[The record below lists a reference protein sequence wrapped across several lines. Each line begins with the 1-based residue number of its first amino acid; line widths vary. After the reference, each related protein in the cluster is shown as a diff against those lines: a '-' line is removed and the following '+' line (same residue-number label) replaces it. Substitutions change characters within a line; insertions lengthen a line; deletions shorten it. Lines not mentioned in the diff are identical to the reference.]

1 MKGFKASNGVKRS
14 PKLVIKDGNPMTLN
28 LATESTGIGKVLKA
42 RLLAVPTHQRAF
54 AWKEDEVRSLWD
66 DLVRAELEEPSGYFL
81 GQVVLGEPTS
91 PGGTASVIDG
101 QQRLA
106 TVTLIYAAAV
116 HLLYSRLDSER
127 AIYFKHHFVQ
137 DSNPV
142 TLDSE
147 PRLRLTGEDDAFFQE
162 MLNALCSPTP
172 VALPSAERE
181 SHERLLKAHE
191 AVATRLEQ
199 YADSVGAAWATK
211 LVGFLQYVENSV
223 EVIVIQVSSDQNAYL
238 IFETLNDRG
247 VRLTTADLLKN
258 MLYGKSGM
266 QLAAVQASWSQMNH
280 TLEGLDDDE
289 IVPTFLRHY
298 WISNREHVREKQLYK
313 RIRDSITSPTA
324 AAQLAS
330 GLSTSADRY
339 TELLTP
345 SDSRWTSTAV
355 RDALG
360 AMRLFRVVTV
370 RPLLMAIEATST
382 GALQSQLLSAVAGWS
397 IRLAVAGGLG
407 SGSTEEAV
415 GAAARQIRSQRVSSV
430 AELRTLLAAI
440 IVDDQVFHQAFAV
453 YRVANGRQARF
464 MLASLERQ
472 AVLAA
477 GGTLEQV
484 PNLDESQV
492 NLEHVMPKNP
502 TAGGPWA
509 ALAALDKYRTDVN
522 RLGNQA
528 LMLVADNTAA
538 GNDDFGA
545 KKAFYANS
553 SLLLTKG
560 LASIPTWDM
569 AAVDA
574 RATELADLALLAWP
588 Q

>member
-1 MKGFKASNGVKRS
+1 
-14 PKLVIKDGNPMTLN
+14 MTLN

-42 RLLAVPTHQRAF
+42 RLLAVPTHQRAY
-54 AWKEDEVRSLWD
+54 AWKEDDVRSLWD

-81 GQVVLGEPTS
+81 GQLVLGEPPT

-106 TVTLIYAAAV
+106 TVTMIYAAAV
-116 HLLYSRLDSER
+116 RLLYNRSDPER
-127 AIYFKHHFVQ
+127 AVYFKHHFVL

-142 TLDSE
+142 TLESE
-147 PRLRLTGEDDAFFQE
+147 PKLCLTGEDDTFFQQ
-162 MLNALCSPTP
+162 LLVGLCSDTGAAVPLAT
-172 VALPSAERE
+172 RE

-191 AVATRLEQ
+191 TIATRLEH
-199 YADSVGAAWATK
+199 YADSVGAAWVTK
-211 LVGFLQYVENSV
+211 LVAFLQYVENSV

-258 MLYGKSGM
+258 MLYGKAGA
-266 QLAAVQASWSQMNH
+266 QLAAVQASWSQMNQS
-280 TLEGLDDDE
+280 LEGLDDDE
-289 IVPTFLRHY
+289 IVPTFLRHF

-313 RIRDSITSPTA
+313 RIRDTTTSPTA

-330 GLSTSADRY
+330 GLSVGADRY
-339 TELLTP
+339 AELLTP
-345 SDSRWTSTAV
+345 SDPRWTSTPV
-355 RDALG
+355 RAALD

-382 GALQSQLLSAVAGWS
+382 GQLLSQLLGAVAGWS

-415 GAAARQIRSQRVSSV
+415 GTAARQIRLQPVTSV
-430 AELRTLLAAI
+430 AELRALLAPI
-440 IVDDQVFHQAFAV
+440 KVDDEVFRQAFAH
-453 YRVANGRQARF
+453 YRVANGKQARF
-464 MLASLERQ
+464 LLASLERQ
-472 AVLAA
+472 AVLSA

-502 TAGGPWA
+502 VPGGPWSQ
-509 ALAALDKYRTDVN
+509 LASHDNYRTEVN

-528 LMLVADNTAA
+528 LMLVMDNVAA
-538 GNDDFGA
+538 GNDAFSV
-545 KKAFYANS
+545 KQTFYAKS
-553 SLLLTKG
+553 SLQLTNG
-560 LASIPTWDM
+560 MAALPAWDM
-569 AAVDA
+569 ATLEARSAALANLAV
-574 RATELADLALLAWP
+574 LAWP